1 MRYHPNG
8 GRDIDWNFK
17 PFDLAAFDE
26 AAQLNLPES
35 LLAAAF
41 LHDKGNVIAVG
52 DHRQMPPIVAHPW
65 EQELKRT
72 VMEQRPF
79 LSLFEYLLERGF
91 PCVGLDQSFR
101 LHKTVAE
108 FLYENIYKH
117 DGIKFFS
124 KNIQLLEQAPP
135 TNPFVDS
142 VLGSHHPIVVVEHDE
157 KASHQFN
164 ELELDLLIPIVDVV
178 ANKLRLDGLD
188 GIGVV
193 VPHRAQ
199 KALLRKQ
206 FPRLSIN
213 DAIDTVERFQGDER
227 DVVIV
232 SATASDPDYVLAE
245 AGFLLDLNRLNVAM
259 SRSRRKLIVIASR
272 SVVEL
277 LTSDLHVFENAAIWK
292 RLYQQYAWEKL
303 FSGSFSGITVRVRGA
318 PPHNSEA
325 AEQAS

>member
-1 MRYHPNG
+1 
-8 GRDIDWNFK
+8 
-17 PFDLAAFDE
+17 
-26 AAQLNLPES
+26 
-35 LLAAAF
+35 
-41 LHDKGNVIAVG
+41 
-52 DHRQMPPIVAHPW
+52 
-65 EQELKRT
+65 
-72 VMEQRPF
+72 
-79 LSLFEYLLERGF
+79 
-91 PCVGLDQSFR
+91 
-101 LHKTVAE
+101 
-108 FLYENIYKH
+108 
-117 DGIKFFS
+117 
-124 KNIQLLEQAPP
+124 
-135 TNPFVDS
+135 
-142 VLGSHHPIVVVEHDE
+142 
-157 KASHQFN
+157 
-164 ELELDLLIPIVDVV
+164 
-178 ANKLRLDGLD
+178 
-188 GIGVV
+188 
-193 VPHRAQ
+193 
-199 KALLRKQ
+199 
-206 FPRLSIN
+206 PRLSIN